1 VVVFLFVGPC
11 VLGVQDFLVD
21 SRQGFGILKMENWK
35 SFEFSIVERSVMNG
49 VDDSSSVAD
58 TDSLNRQ

>member
-1 VVVFLFVGPC
+1 MVVFLFVGPG